1 MISGT
6 AHLSALAAEHHERTD
21 SRTRSTLMTLR
32 GEKTLAR
39 LERQRAKFRA
49 RFAAGQCVHGLCPLP
64 VFRGGR
70 CITHRTR
77 LLQLQRARAAALKRA
92 GICVRCTEEKAR
104 RGHVTCAAC
113 ARVLALKDRERR
125 RRTLV
130 TSHACGNDERKV

>member
-1 MISGT
+1 
-6 AHLSALAAEHHERTD
+6 
-21 SRTRSTLMTLR
+21 MTLR

-104 RGHVTCAAC
+104 RGYVTCAAC

-125 RRTLV
+125 RRTRGNP
-130 TSHACGNDERKV
+130 HARRIPVSSSSTPACTRDRTRARAGARDLRERS

>member
-1 MISGT
+1 
-6 AHLSALAAEHHERTD
+6 
-21 SRTRSTLMTLR
+21 MTLR
-32 GEKTLAR
+32 GEKTVAR

-92 GICVRCTEEKAR
+92 GICVRCTKEKAR
-104 RGHVTCAAC
+104 RGYVTCAAC

-125 RRTLV
+125 RRTR
-130 TSHACGNDERKV
+130 GNPPRPPDPRQLELYASLHPRPHPRARGSS